1 MILTLFVNVKRAIAD
16 VLVLNIGKVFYE
28 NICKVTVK
36 KSQVIES
43 FKIELRD
50 KGCSYVTH
58 LRSIAN
64 INHWKVSHG
73 QLTVYCSGPLQEAR
87 PQDLGL
93 TWILEI
99 KNGIGSGYVP
109 VMGPAFGSLV
119 YQKYIWR
126 PCC

>member
-1 MILTLFVNVKRAIAD
+1 MILTLFVNVKRAVAD
-16 VLVLNIGKVFYE
+16 VFGFKYKVFYE

-58 LRSIAN
+58 LRSIVN

-73 QLTVYCSGPLQEAR
+73 QLTVYCSGLPQEGR
-87 PQDLGL
+87 PPRP
-93 TWILEI
+93 
-99 KNGIGSGYVP
+99 GSYLDF
-109 VMGPAFGSLV
+109 A
-119 YQKYIWR
+119 K
-126 PCC
+126 

>member
-64 INHWKVSHG
+64 INHWKAH
-73 QLTVYCSGPLQEAR
+73 QLKLIQ
-87 PQDLGL
+87 
-93 TWILEI
+93 
-99 KNGIGSGYVP
+99 
-109 VMGPAFGSLV
+109 
-119 YQKYIWR
+119 
-126 PCC
+126 

>member
-1 MILTLFVNVKRAIAD
+1 MILTLFVNVKRVVPDI
-16 VLVLNIGKVFYE
+16 LVSNSKVFYE

-73 QLTVYCSGPLQEAR
+73 QLTVYCSGPPQEAR
-87 PQDLGL
+87 PPRP
-93 TWILEI
+93 
-99 KNGIGSGYVP
+99 GSYLDF
-109 VMGPAFGSLV
+109 A
-119 YQKYIWR
+119 K
-126 PCC
+126 

>member
-1 MILTLFVNVKRAIAD
+1 MILTVIIYRA
-16 VLVLNIGKVFYE
+16 FYVPRFFGFQSFFE

-73 QLTVYCSGPLQEAR
+73 QLTVYCLWPPHGERPL
-87 PQDLGL
+87 DLGL
-93 TWILEI
+93 TWILLNI
-99 KNGIGSGYVP
+99 SRLRTCGGASY
-109 VMGPAFGSLV
+109 
-119 YQKYIWR
+119 WR
-126 PCC
+126 PCLPKIYFGGHVAKENS